1 MAGLLWHQPQHRTY
15 RRGPLPAKSL
25 TMKTLLR
32 LIFRPRPFSPVQ
44 SPLFRYYM
52 NEFNNPKR
60 NRNARTGH
68 I

>member
-1 MAGLLWHQPQHRTY
+1 
-15 RRGPLPAKSL
+15 
-25 TMKTLLR
+25 MKTLLR